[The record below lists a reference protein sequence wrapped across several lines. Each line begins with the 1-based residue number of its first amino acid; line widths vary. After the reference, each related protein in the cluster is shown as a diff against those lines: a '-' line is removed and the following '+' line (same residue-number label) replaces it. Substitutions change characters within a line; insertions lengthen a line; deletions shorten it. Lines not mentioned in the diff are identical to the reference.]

1 MPSIET
7 LAMILAGGEGRRLD
21 VLSEKRAKPAV
32 PFGGKYRII
41 DFCLSNCV
49 NSGIYYVGVLT
60 QYNPRSLHEHIKIG
74 KAWDLDRI
82 KGGVFILQPYI
93 SDERTN
99 WYRGT
104 ADAIYQN
111 LRFIRDINPGL
122 VLILSG
128 DHIYKMD
135 YRKMIKFHLEREAE
149 VTISAIEVPWEE
161 ASRFGIMEV
170 NEEGRVIGFEEK
182 PRFPASNLASMGIYV
197 FSRDILEEEVKKEA
211 MREGTSYDFG
221 KDVIPRLITRNRVFA
236 YRFEEYWKDVGTL
249 TAFWEANMELLQADP
264 PLNLRDDDWPIYT
277 PLEDR
282 PPVKLGRTAVVENSI
297 IGSGS
302 VINGIVEHSVIFGGV
317 YVAEGARVVDSI
329 VMNDSKI
336 GENSF
341 LDRVIIDKQ
350 VIVEREVCLGKEDET
365 WEGESIT
372 VVGKNCH
379 IPSGTVIGKGCRI
392 GPDLAVDDFPGLLI
406 KSGTVLKKPG
416 YSEGLK

>member
-1 MPSIET
+1 MPLVET
-7 LAMILAGGEGRRLD
+7 LAMILAGGEGKRLD

-49 NSGIYYVGVLT
+49 NSDIYYVGVLT

-111 LRFIRDINPGL
+111 LRFIRDVNPEL

-135 YRKMIKFHLEREAE
+135 YRKMIKFHLERKAE

-161 ASRFGIMEV
+161 ASRFGIMKID
-170 NEEGRVIGFEEK
+170 EEGRVLSFEEK
-182 PRFPASNLASMGIYV
+182 PRSPESNLASMGIYV
-197 FSRDILEEEVKKEA
+197 FNRKTLEEEVKKEA

-221 KDVIPRLITRNRVFA
+221 KDVIPRLINYNRVFA
-236 YRFEEYWKDVGTL
+236 YRFEGYWKDVGTL
-249 TAFWEANMELLQADP
+249 AAFWEANMELLQSEP
-264 PLNLRDDDWPIYT
+264 PLNLRDEDWPIYT

-282 PPVKLGRTAVVENSI
+282 PPVKLGRSAVVENSI

-302 VINGIVEHSVIFGGV
+302 IINGVVEHSVIFSGV

-329 VMNDSKI
+329 VMNDSRI

-341 LDRVIIDKQ
+341 LDRVIVDKQ
-350 VIVEREVCLGKEDET
+350 VTVENEVYIGREDES
-365 WEGESIT
+365 WKGEHIT

-379 IPSGTVIGKGCRI
+379 IPSGTVIERGCRI
-392 GPDLAVDDFPGLLI
+392 GPDLTVEDFHGALI
-406 KSGTVLKKPG
+406 KSGTVLKKIG